1 MTIDLA
7 GGMTALV
14 PWILTFG
21 ALSLLF
27 VQAVLSR
34 RQIGLLRQQLKD
46 RCDTLGRELHATG
59 SGSMGVGH
67 RVVTCER
74 QLHELR
80 GLMDEMRQN
89 DPLRV
94 SYDEASRLVE
104 LGADI
109 DDLMNTCG
117 ISRPE
122 AELVAALK
130 HRQAA

>member
-1 MTIDLA
+1 MNAEWT
-7 GGMTALV
+7 TLV
-14 PWILTFG
+14 PWILSAS
-21 ALSLLF
+21 ALILLLGQTL
-27 VQAVLSR
+27 VSQ
-34 RQIGLLRQQLKD
+34 RQIRTLRQQVKD

-67 RVVTCER
+67 RVVACER

-80 GLMDEMRQN
+80 GIIEEMRQN
-89 DPLRV
+89 DPLRI

-122 AELVAALK
+122 AELVSALRKKHAA
-130 HRQAA
+130 

>member
-1 MTIDLA
+1 MTDLTTLA
-7 GGMTALV
+7 PWALTTGALV
-14 PWILTFG
+14 
-21 ALSLLF
+21 LLF
-27 VQAVLSR
+27 IQSLVSR
-34 RQIGLLRQQLKD
+34 REVRQLKD
-46 RCDTLGRELHATG
+46 QIKERCDALGREIHATG

-67 RVVTCER
+67 RVVACER

-130 HRQAA
+130 NRRAA

>member
-1 MTIDLA
+1 MTDLPTLA
-7 GGMTALV
+7 PWALTTGALV
-14 PWILTFG
+14 
-21 ALSLLF
+21 LLF
-27 VQAVLSR
+27 IQSLVSR
-34 RQIGLLRQQLKD
+34 REIRRLRDQIKE
-46 RCDTLGRELHATG
+46 RCDTLGREIHATG
-59 SGSMGVGH
+59 SGSMGVGQ
-67 RVVTCER
+67 RVVACER
-74 QLHELR
+74 QLHELQ

-122 AELVAALK
+122 AELVSALK
-130 HRQAA
+130 NRRAA

>member
-1 MTIDLA
+1 MTDLTTLA
-7 GGMTALV
+7 PWALTTGALV
-14 PWILTFG
+14 
-21 ALSLLF
+21 LLF
-27 VQAVLSR
+27 IQSLMSR
-34 RQIGLLRQQLKD
+34 REVGRLKAQLKE
-46 RCDTLGRELHATG
+46 RCDALGREIHATG

-67 RVVTCER
+67 RVVACER

-122 AELVAALK
+122 AELVSALK
-130 HRQAA
+130 NRRAA

>member
-1 MTIDLA
+1 MYDWTPLA
-7 GGMTALV
+7 PWALTTAALV
-14 PWILTFG
+14 
-21 ALSLLF
+21 LLF
-27 VQAVLSR
+27 AQGWVAR
-34 RQIGLLRQQLKD
+34 RQIGQLRSQLKE

-67 RVVTCER
+67 RVVACER

-80 GLMDEMRQN
+80 RLIEEMRQN

-109 DDLMNTCG
+109 EDLMNTCG

-130 HRQAA
+130 RRQAA

>member
-1 MTIDLA
+1 MTDLTTLA
-7 GGMTALV
+7 PWALTTGALV
-14 PWILTFG
+14 
-21 ALSLLF
+21 LLF
-27 VQAVLSR
+27 IQSLMSR
-34 RQIGLLRQQLKD
+34 REVGRLKAQLKE
-46 RCDTLGRELHATG
+46 RCDALGREIHATG

-67 RVVTCER
+67 RVVACER

-94 SYDEASRLVE
+94 SYDEASRLVD

-122 AELVAALK
+122 AELVSALK
-130 HRQAA
+130 NRRAA